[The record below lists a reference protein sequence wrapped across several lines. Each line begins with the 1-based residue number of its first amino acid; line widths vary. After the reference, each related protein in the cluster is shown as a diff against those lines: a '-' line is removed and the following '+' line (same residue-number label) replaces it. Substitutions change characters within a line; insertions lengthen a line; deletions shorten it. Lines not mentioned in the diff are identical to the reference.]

1 LADPKRGYSQK
12 HDRCRGRCRTLN
24 DATKKR
30 LISILSTAIAF
41 VLASRLAEKLIEQ
54 PEVRGVRDDV
64 KEALLQAGFSLISTI
79 IASILIRQ
87 LISNR

>member
-1 LADPKRGYSQK
+1 V
-12 HDRCRGRCRTLN
+12 N
-24 DATKKR
+24 DETQKR

-41 VLASRLAEKLIEQ
+41 VLASRLAQKLIRE

-64 KEALLQAGFSLISTI
+64 KEALLQAGFSLASTI

>member
-1 LADPKRGYSQK
+1 V
-12 HDRCRGRCRTLN
+12 N
-24 DATKKR
+24 DATQKR

-41 VLASRLAEKLIEQ
+41 VLASRLAEKLIEE
-54 PEVRGVRDDV
+54 PEVRGVRDDL
-64 KEALLQAGFSLISTI
+64 KEALLQAGFSLVSTI

>member
-1 LADPKRGYSQK
+1 V
-12 HDRCRGRCRTLN
+12 N
-24 DATKKR
+24 DATQKR

-64 KEALLQAGFSLISTI
+64 KEALLQAGFSLVSTI